1 MPIIF
6 ADPFGSFFD
15 GFVEGKDLQLRE
27 RAQILDERR
36 QQMDEYET
44 FVWDPQQQLA
54 EELRSLQRQLSG
66 RASATSARQR
76 RDDERTMER
85 DRFTIRPR
93 RTGAAPAAVPFH
105 GSNSFRLPTDVTGA
119 PERFRWP
126 T

>member
-1 MPIIF
+1 MSTPTGTM
-6 ADPFGSFFD
+6 ATRTAPVAAAGTDMAWLTRVQSHSMAPTG
-15 GFVEGKDLQLRE
+15 
-27 RAQILDERR
+27 A
-36 QQMDEYET
+36 
-44 FVWDPQQQLA
+44 
-54 EELRSLQRQLSG
+54 SG